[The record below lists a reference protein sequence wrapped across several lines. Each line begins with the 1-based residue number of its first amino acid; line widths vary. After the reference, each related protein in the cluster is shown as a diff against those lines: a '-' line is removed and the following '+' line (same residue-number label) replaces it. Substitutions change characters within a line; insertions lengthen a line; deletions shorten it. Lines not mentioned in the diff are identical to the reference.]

1 MTNHNAVIDAV
12 SRLQYVRGFLERQQ
26 QTAWPAENR
35 YNDVL
40 AVVRDGIKN
49 LNAVLNAPKETP

>member
-26 QTAWPAENR
+26 QTAWAAEYR